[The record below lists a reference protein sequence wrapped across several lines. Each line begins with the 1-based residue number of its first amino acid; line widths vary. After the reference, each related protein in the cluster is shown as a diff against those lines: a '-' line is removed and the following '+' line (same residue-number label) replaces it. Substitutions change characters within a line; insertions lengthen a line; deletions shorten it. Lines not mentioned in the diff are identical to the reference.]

1 MLRQQAGVAAGL
13 AGSRPGAYD
22 TGRPRQTN
30 LEEIIRQEAS
40 LTWCEILCK
49 KNKTYFLN
57 FSGTTWAKERAA
69 GAKQPI
75 HTTWAKERAA
85 GANT

>member
-1 MLRQQAGVAAGL
+1 VKYCA
-13 AGSRPGAYD
+13 
-22 TGRPRQTN
+22 N
-30 LEEIIRQEAS
+30 F
-40 LTWCEILCK
+40 K
-49 KNKTYFLN
+49 KTYFLN